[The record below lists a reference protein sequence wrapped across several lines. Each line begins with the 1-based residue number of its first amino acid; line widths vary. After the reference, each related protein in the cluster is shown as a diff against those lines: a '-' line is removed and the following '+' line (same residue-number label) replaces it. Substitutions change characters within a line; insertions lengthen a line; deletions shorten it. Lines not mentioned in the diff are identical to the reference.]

1 MMCADF
7 KSIQSQKLSWPDAI
21 YGWNSRSFFVG
32 HAKLITHLSLG
43 IFLLL
48 WNFSV
53 HDFVYKAI
61 KRVLRRV
68 ARRSAHRNSRV
79 QTCPLVPTLNS
90 SAAYSQDSKL
100 IHKTWKEPTA
110 EYPCVHTQYV
120 NWGQSLDTWPFW
132 MAHPLSHFNNSI
144 LRFLKSKAFLDWI

>member
-1 MMCADF
+1 MDE
-7 KSIQSQKLSWPDAI
+7 IL
-21 YGWNSRSFFVG
+21 SFFCWPCKINFPPIPW
-32 HAKLITHLSLG
+32 HISH
-43 IFLLL
+43 L

-53 HDFVYKAI
+53 HDFVYKTI

-120 NWGQSLDTWPFW
+120 NWGQSLNTLYFW
-132 MAHPLSHFNNSI
+132 MAHPLFQHFN
-144 LRFLKSKAFLDWI
+144 FLPIQIQVQFLDLIYDVTRKIAELIQLHWKLD

>member
-1 MMCADF
+1 MRWF
-7 KSIQSQKLSWPDAI
+7 QVNSISHSLLAWRYFMDEILIHCCVS
-21 YGWNSRSFFVG
+21 
-32 HAKLITHLSLG
+32 HAKWISHLSLG
-43 IFLLL
+43 IFLNCEIL
-48 WNFSV
+48 V
-53 HDFVYKAI
+53 HNFVYKTI

-120 NWGQSLDTWPFW
+120 SWGQSLDTWPFG
-132 MAHPLSHFNNSI
+132 MAHSLSLFNNSI
-144 LRFLKSKAFLDWI
+144 LRSLKFEEFLDWI

>member
-1 MMCADF
+1 MRWF
-7 KSIQSQKLSWPDAI
+7 QVNSISHILLAWRYFMDEI
-21 YGWNSRSFFVG
+21 LIHFFSS
-32 HAKLITHLSLG
+32 HAKWISHLSLG
-43 IFLLL
+43 IFLSCEI
-48 WNFSV
+48 SV
-53 HDFVYKAI
+53 HHFAYKTI

-120 NWGQSLDTWPFW
+120 NWGQSLNTWNFW
-132 MAHPLSHFNNSI
+132 IAHPLSLFNISI
-144 LRFLKSKAFLDWI
+144 LRSLKSKSFLDWI